1 MDGGDVNGRDVNG
14 GDVAG
19 AAVTAEQEAGRQA
32 EPSLVK
38 SAERTV
44 RILEALAA
52 SPDKLS
58 LAELQARVRYPR
70 SSLHA
75 LVRTLRDLKWIEADA
90 AGSRFGVGP
99 HALLSGTAYLDRDPV
114 LPQAQKTLEELR
126 AEVGH
131 TVHYARR
138 DADSVIYLASRESTV
153 EVRRV
158 YRVGRR
164 LPAHITALG
173 QALLAELTDDEVA
186 AVLPADLA
194 PVTDRSIADHG
205 RLRAELDQVRARGWA
220 FEREQGTP
228 DVACVACVVDYRIP
242 ASDAVSCSMPA
253 NLADDV
259 AELERIAGAV
269 VRHTRKLA
277 AALRREGIR

>member
-1 MDGGDVNGRDVNG
+1 MG
-14 GDVAG
+14 VA
-19 AAVTAEQEAGRQA
+19 A
-32 EPSLVK
+32 EPLPVK

-52 SPDKLS
+52 SPAKLS
-58 LAELQARVRYPR
+58 LAELQHRVGYPR

-75 LVRTLRDLKWIEADA
+75 LVRTLRDLKWVEADA
-90 AGSRFGVGP
+90 SGSRFGVGP

-114 LPQAQKTLEELR
+114 LPQAQKTLEDLR

-173 QALLAELTDDEVA
+173 QALLAELTDDEVEA
-186 AVLPADLA
+186 LLPAELSA
-194 PVTDRSIADHG
+194 VTARTITDRK

-228 DVACVACVVDYRIP
+228 GVACVACAVDYRIP
-242 ASDAVSCSMPA
+242 TSDAISCSMPA
-253 NLADDV
+253 DLADDG
-259 AELERIAGAV
+259 AELERIAAAV
-269 VRHTRKLA
+269 VRHTRRLA
-277 AALRREGIR
+277 VALRREGIR